1 MIMLLLLGNLI
12 EAEPKAD
19 PKKLTRFERL
29 KLAAR
34 KKFSRAGTTGELE
47 AQNGLAEDDLLR
59 EKTRQAAGEKL
70 KKNQEEIRK
79 YKETATAEK
88 EKREQEEARRIIE
101 GHQKEI
107 DRLRTVGGNQKSK
120 KHKVHPRNRKSL
132 MYKVPHPKRWTKRP

>member
-47 AQNGLAEDDLLR
+47 AQNRLAEDDLLR
-59 EKTRQAAGEKL
+59 HKTREAARKQLTENQNKIGEY
-70 KKNQEEIRK
+70 RK
-79 YKETATAEK
+79 TAEAESK
-88 EKREQEEARRIIE
+88 KREQEEARKIIE

-107 DRLRTVGGNQKSK
+107 DRLRTVGRNQKSEIHRAH
-120 KHKVHPRNRKSL
+120 HKRYR
-132 MYKVPHPKRWTKRP
+132 TKTP